1 MDGIL
6 HDTSRAVKV
15 RNLFKEDTSV
25 LRAHET
31 SPTVPSIKLELVESG
46 AGLIKEDI
54 KACIDLVEATSGR
67 DYKASSI
74 GWHRS
79 AKMEEMTDKEM
90 IYLIVCADNTET
102 VSTLSEA
109 QGRTT
114 NLSNTVDHALSSGT
128 PTLTHSSRIVGFLSF
143 MFTNDDPPY
152 EDREVVYIYEIHLD
166 ESLRGRGLGSALI
179 RFAEHAAQHC
189 GITKTMLT
197 VFTAN
202 LGARTLYERLGYTK
216 DACSPRDKVMRRK
229 VVKAD
234 YIIMS
239 KELAGVEL

>member
-6 HDTSRAVKV
+6 HDISRAVKV
-15 RNLFKEDTSV
+15 RNLFNEDTSV

-31 SPTVPSIKLELVESG
+31 SPTVPSMKLELVESG

-90 IYLIVCADNTET
+90 IYLIVRADNTET
-102 VSTLSEA
+102 ISTLSEA